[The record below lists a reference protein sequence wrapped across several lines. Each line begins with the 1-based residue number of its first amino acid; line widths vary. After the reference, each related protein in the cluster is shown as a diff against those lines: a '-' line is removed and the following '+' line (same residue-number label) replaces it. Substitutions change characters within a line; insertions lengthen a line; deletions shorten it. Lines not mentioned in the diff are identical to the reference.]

1 MRQTSFVLLFVV
13 LALTAHAQRP
23 WIKVAHPNVGNT
35 PLLAT
40 TQNSAYLFDSVVA
53 STYTHGN
60 QWELVH
66 GITQQCKAVLSF
78 VNSTTLAFSQPLS
91 NGPVES
97 FYTITGAT
105 WTASDTLDLNSK
117 NLLAVSAV
125 DDIVYLATNDGS
137 VYSWSAKLDSAYMFA
152 NPGIVSD
159 FVAAP
164 QARAAITN
172 YGLFIAGSNN
182 KWAVNNPPSNKEILT
197 VCTAITRHSKTLC
210 AATDK
215 GVFDYNADDQSWS
228 NVGKWPVTATPLSIV
243 ALASDNSNLI
253 AMVQTADAR
262 HQLYRF
268 DAADSTWVLTAFDI
282 PMDAPTMTRS
292 ALTIDAGW
300 ALTYQHSNLEP
311 DSTGLYA
318 YNLND
323 FTNVT
328 ETDNSNNVQVTAT
341 QSGLNVTSDWEGAL
355 AVDIVALDGRMLYS
369 CEANAPFTAI
379 ALPPHVH
386 GVLCV
391 VVTAKSGKVARRLVM
406 R

>member
-1 MRQTSFVLLFVV
+1 MRQISYILLF
-13 LALTAHAQRP
+13 LALTFTAQAQRP
-23 WIKVAHPNVGNT
+23 WIKVASPNVGKA
-35 PLLAT
+35 PQLAT
-40 TQNSAYLFDSVVA
+40 TQNSAYLFDSLVA

-60 QWELVH
+60 QWEMVQ
-66 GITQQCKAVLSF
+66 GVTQQCKAVLSF
-78 VNSTTLAFSQPLS
+78 VNSTTLAFSQPLP

-105 WTASDTLDLNSK
+105 WIASDTLDLNSK

-137 VYSWSAKLDSAYMFA
+137 VYSWSAILDSAYMFA
-152 NPGIVSD
+152 NPGVVSD
-159 FVAAP
+159 FVATP

-172 YGLFIAGSNN
+172 FGLFVAGSDN
-182 KWAVNNPPSNKEILT
+182 KWSVNNPPSNKEILT
-197 VCTAITRHSKTLC
+197 VCTAITRHNKTLC

-215 GVFDYNADDQSWS
+215 GVFEYNAGDQSWL

-243 ALASDNSNLI
+243 AMASDNSNLV
-253 AMVQTADAR
+253 AMVRTADAR

-268 DAADSTWVLTAFDI
+268 ESADSTWVLTAFEI
-282 PMDAPTMTRS
+282 PMDAPTMSRC

-300 ALTYQHSNLEP
+300 ALTYQHSDLEP

-323 FTNVT
+323 FTSVA
-328 ETDNSNNVQVTAT
+328 ETDYTNNVQVTAT
-341 QSGLNVTSDWEGAL
+341 PSGLLVSSDWEGAL
-355 AVDIVALDGRMLYS
+355 AVDIVALDGRMLHS
-369 CEANAPFTAI
+369 CEAYAPLTTI
-379 ALPPHVH
+379 ALPQHVR

-391 VVTAKSGKVARRLVM
+391 AVTAKSGKVARRVVM

>member
-35 PLLAT
+35 PLFAT
-40 TQNSAYLFDSVVA
+40 TQPSAYLFDSVVA

-172 YGLFIAGSNN
+172 F
-182 KWAVNNPPSNKEILT
+182 V
-197 VCTAITRHSKTLC
+197 
-210 AATDK
+210 
-215 GVFDYNADDQSWS
+215 
-228 NVGKWPVTATPLSIV
+228 
-243 ALASDNSNLI
+243 
-253 AMVQTADAR
+253 
-262 HQLYRF
+262 
-268 DAADSTWVLTAFDI
+268 
-282 PMDAPTMTRS
+282 
-292 ALTIDAGW
+292 
-300 ALTYQHSNLEP
+300 
-311 DSTGLYA
+311 
-318 YNLND
+318 
-323 FTNVT
+323 
-328 ETDNSNNVQVTAT
+328 
-341 QSGLNVTSDWEGAL
+341 
-355 AVDIVALDGRMLYS
+355 
-369 CEANAPFTAI
+369 
-379 ALPPHVH
+379 
-386 GVLCV
+386 
-391 VVTAKSGKVARRLVM
+391 
-406 R
+406 